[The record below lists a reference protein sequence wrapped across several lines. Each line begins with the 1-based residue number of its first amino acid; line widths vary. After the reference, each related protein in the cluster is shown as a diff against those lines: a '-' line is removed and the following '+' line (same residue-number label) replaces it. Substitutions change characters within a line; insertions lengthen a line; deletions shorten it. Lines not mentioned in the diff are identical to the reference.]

1 MKKIIVIAVL
11 FISTLGIANAQRF
24 CIVDMEY
31 ILSNVKE
38 YTQAQ
43 QQIDQL
49 AEQWKTE
56 IDTKF
61 KEVENAYAKFQAE
74 QVIMSEQMKAKKI
87 EEIENLERA
96 AKKLQSDRFG
106 PQGDLFKKRQ
116 ELIKPVQDKV
126 YEQVELYANEKS
138 YEAIFDKSSAGLSVL
153 FVNERIDKSD
163 EILARIK
170 K

>member
-1 MKKIIVIAVL
+1 MKKLIFIAVM
-11 FISTLGIANAQRF
+11 FVSTFSVANAQRF

-31 ILSNVKE
+31 ILSNLKE

-43 QQIDQL
+43 EQIDQL

-56 IDTKF
+56 IDGKF

-74 QVIMSEQMKAKKI
+74 QVIMSEQMKTKKI
-87 EEIENLERA
+87 EEIETLERA

-126 YEQVELYANEKS
+126 YEKIELYAKDKS
-138 YEAIFDKSSAGLSVL
+138 YEAIFDKSSAGISVL
-153 FVNERIDKSD
+153 FVEERLDKSD
-163 EILARIK
+163 EILALIK